1 MLRVLGICRPVNG
14 FLKVGDM
21 ISLLRRFPR
30 FCRPSVF
37 FSGHTEPSLI
47 PWAIQQR
54 TEALFAIVGAAAADR
69 VICYTDAGKTPT
81 RFSFFDNLGT
91 VSTSFLYFLLAVLPE
106 CCFSVPLWNLT
117 TASPSSYPIRTVI
130 QFSRYTGKISPIYRQ
145 REGPFVD
152 PLLEKFFKVRKSP
165 LFWQI
170 QRRKFVLYLFSHP
183 SACQLH
189 YLCEQIFL

>member
-91 VSTSFLYFLLAVLPE
+91 VSTSFYIFCLPFFPNVVFL
-106 CCFSVPLWNLT
+106 
-117 TASPSSYPIRTVI
+117 
-130 QFSRYTGKISPIYRQ
+130 SRSGISPQHRQ
-145 REGPFVD
+145 AHIPFGRSFNFQGTRGKY
-152 PLLEKFFKVRKSP
+152 PQYIGSEKVHLWIPF
-165 LFWQI
+165 
-170 QRRKFVLYLFSHP
+170 
-183 SACQLH
+183 
-189 YLCEQIFL
+189 